1 MLRWRDITPSISAP
15 CMKMRCS
22 DTGQGYPRCVLCGAN
37 RGAVQVWGG
46 MKSIERD
53 GDPGE
58 LVGLMPPPPYPPP
71 YPLTHYMLC
80 LGVLIEG
87 ARRGS
92 CSACVVF
99 RGTKLTLG

>member
-1 MLRWRDITPSISAP
+1 M
-15 CMKMRCS
+15 
-22 DTGQGYPRCVLCGAN
+22 
-37 RGAVQVWGG
+37 WGG

-92 CSACVVF
+92 CSFVLSVRCVPWYKANTRVVVNP
-99 RGTKLTLG
+99 